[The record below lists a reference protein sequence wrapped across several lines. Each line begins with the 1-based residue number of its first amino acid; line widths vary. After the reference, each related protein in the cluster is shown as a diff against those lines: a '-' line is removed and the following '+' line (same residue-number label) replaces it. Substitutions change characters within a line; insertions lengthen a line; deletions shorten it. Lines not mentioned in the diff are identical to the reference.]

1 MNQHFKKHNMNLR
14 QYWLKHLKP
23 PHMSLGPMM
32 NGGLGR
38 GGAGGVPG
46 RGGGGVPGRGG
57 GGVPPMRGGV
67 GGRGG
72 VVWGRGTGRAG
83 PMPVKAG
90 NLRFL
95 LTCYLSR

>member
-1 MNQHFKKHNMNLR
+1 LVYFFVFSLNQHFKKHNMNLR

-38 GGAGGVPG
+38 GGAGVPG
-46 RGGGGVPGRGG
+46 RG

-90 NLRFL
+90 NLRFA
-95 LTCYLSR
+95 S